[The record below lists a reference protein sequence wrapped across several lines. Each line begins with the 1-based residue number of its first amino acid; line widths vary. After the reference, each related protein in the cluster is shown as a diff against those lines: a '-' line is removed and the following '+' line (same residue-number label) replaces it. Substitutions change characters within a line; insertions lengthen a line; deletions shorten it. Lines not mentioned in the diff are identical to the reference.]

1 MYSLDINFL
10 NDRSEAKSDK
20 RRGTQVRSTVS
31 ADDRRPLFLGV
42 AVMVFFPVLAGA
54 LFGILILRNGDLEQQ
69 QADLDVQLGNLEAEK
84 KNLTKVQE
92 EAKQATEEAQA
103 LATVFNQI
111 KPWSAMTQDIRDR
124 LPSSVQ
130 LASIE
135 QRSGGEETTTAS
147 AAGASPPVSSRV
159 EIKGIANSFNDVNDF
174 MLTLQQSNFL
184 RADQTKVVSAELGEE
199 KTLQIPE
206 FPGVKREMGEFKPPR
221 LPRRVSFTITTAIND
236 VPASELIRELDR
248 KGAVGLVTRIE
259 ALKQRGVISAP
270 TSPKPASLKPA
281 SPTPAATQTDGA
293 KKP

>member
-10 NDRSEAKSDK
+10 NDRSESKPDK
-20 RRGTQVRSTVS
+20 GRGNRPQATVS
-31 ADDRRPLFLGV
+31 ADDRRPLLLGV
-42 AVMVFFPVLAGA
+42 AAMVFFPVLAGS
-54 LFGILILRNGDLEQQ
+54 LFGILTLRNGDLERQ
-69 QADLDVQLGNLEAEK
+69 QADLDVQLGTLEAEK
-84 KNLTKVQE
+84 KNLSKVRE
-92 EAKQATEEAQA
+92 ETKQATEEAQA

-124 LPSSVQ
+124 LPKSVQ
-130 LASIE
+130 IASVAQIAPA
-135 QRSGGEETTTAS
+135 QGAAPTP
-147 AAGASPPVSSRV
+147 AAGATPPVSSRI

-199 KTLQIPE
+199 KALQIPE

-221 LPRRVSFTITTAIND
+221 LPRKVSFTIATAIND

-259 ALKQRGVISAP
+259 ALKQRGVISA
-270 TSPKPASLKPA
+270 TSAKPA